1 MTRALDRLV
10 RVATA
15 VVAPAA
21 LVALAFS
28 PAGAQTI
35 GAANW
40 PTEQP
45 PRPLPARPMAFP
57 PYELKTL
64 ANGLQVILIP
74 HHEEPSVSMRLIIKA
89 GAAQDP
95 ADKPGIAEMV
105 AALLDQGTAT
115 KSSEDIANLVESS
128 GGLIGTGAGNE
139 LSFVNAGVVKDK
151 FQDLMNLM
159 AEMVS
164 QPAFLETELDRQKQ
178 QAVSGLR
185 VQYEDPS
192 FVADVVYDRLI
203 YGFHPYGRPPGG
215 TVDSLTKI
223 TRADLIAFH
232 RTWFVPNN
240 AILAIVGDLA
250 SAEMLAGAEKAFGG
264 WAMKDVPAQT
274 QVAPPPPTR
283 RVVVI
288 DKPGAV
294 QTEIRAGH
302 LTLARTSPDW
312 LDLELLI
319 RVLGGEGA
327 NRLFAELR
335 TDRGLTYGA
344 SADLQTFKF
353 SGGFVA
359 STNTRTD
366 ATGEALRVLVDQLWR
381 LQREPVRAGELRG
394 VKDYYAGSFP
404 LTVETPGA
412 IALQVLNQIFYGL
425 DLKDLERLRDRVDA
439 VTVQDLQATARK
451 WLFPDRLSIV
461 LVGDAS
467 KFVDQLKAQG
477 FDSFERIPIDQ
488 LDLTSPTLRKGGT
501 SGAPAAAAA
510 APPAT
515 SAAALDLVKKIA
527 DAKGGLAALSAVSS
541 VDVSAD
547 VTISGQGAPVRM
559 ATRNL
564 VSYPGKFR
572 VEAETPGGLMVQ
584 VFTDSQAWV
593 QTPAGTADADAAS
606 RADYK
611 ASAARDLI
619 PLLVAASQ
627 GRVPVTL
634 LPAESVDGAPAVA
647 LRFGIADGGPLI
659 MLADAKTFQV
669 RELRYP
675 TESAPDAPQAVER
688 FDDYRDVSGVRV
700 AYHAR
705 VERDGVSIDRVISNV
720 RFNVP
725 LPASLF
731 VKTPA

>member
-1 MTRALDRLV
+1 MRALK
-10 RVATA
+10 
-15 VVAPAA
+15 
-21 LVALAFS
+21 ALAFAAAFAAT
-28 PAGAQTI
+28 AGTAAAQTI

-40 PTEQP
+40 PAENP
-45 PRPLPARPMAFP
+45 PRPLPARTLAFP

-64 ANGLQVILIP
+64 SNGLQVLVIP
-74 HHEEPSVSMRLIIKA
+74 HHEQPSVSMRLIIKA

-95 ADKPGIAEMV
+95 ADKPGVAQMV
-105 AALLDQGTAT
+105 ATLLDQGTAT

-139 LSFVNAGVVKDK
+139 LSFVNSGVIKDR
-151 FQDLMNLM
+151 FNELMGLM
-159 AEMVS
+159 AEMVE
-164 QPAFLETELDRQKQ
+164 QPAFAQGELDRQKS
-178 QAVSGLR
+178 QAVSGMQVR
-185 VQYEDPS
+185 YEDPD

-215 TVDSLTKI
+215 TPDSLAKL
-223 TRADLIAFH
+223 TRNDLVAFH

-240 AILAIVGDLA
+240 ALLAIVGDL
-250 SAEMLAGAEKAFGG
+250 SSEEMFAGAEKAFGS
-264 WAMKDVPAQT
+264 WARKDVPAQT
-274 QVAPPPPTR
+274 QADPPPPTR

-302 LTLARTSPDW
+302 ITLPRTSPDW

-327 NRLFAELR
+327 NRLFNELR

-359 STNTRTD
+359 STNTRTE
-366 ATGEALRVLVDQLWR
+366 ATGEALRVLVDQMWR
-381 LQREPVRAGELRG
+381 LQREPVRQGELRG
-394 VKDYYAGSFP
+394 VKDYYSGSFP

-425 DLKDLERLRDRVDA
+425 DLKELEQLRERVDA
-439 VTVQDLQATARK
+439 VSVQDLQATAKK

-477 FDSFERIPIDQ
+477 FDNFERIPIGE
-488 LDLTSPTLRKGGT
+488 LDLTSPTLRKGGK
-501 SGAPAAAAA
+501 SGPVPEASGTTPAAASTGAA
-510 APPAT
+510 I
-515 SAAALDLVKKIA
+515 DLVKKIT
-527 DAKGGLAALSAVSS
+527 DAKGGLAALRAVSS
-541 VDVSAD
+541 VDVSASI
-547 VTISGQGAPVRM
+547 TISGQGAPVKM
-559 ATRNL
+559 STRNL
-564 VSYPGKFR
+564 VQYPGKFR
-572 VEAETPGGLMVQ
+572 VEAETPSGKMVQ
-584 VFTDSQAWV
+584 VFTEAQAWLE
-593 QTPAGTADADAAS
+593 TPAGTIDADAES

-619 PLLVAASQ
+619 PLLIAASD
-627 GRVPVTL
+627 GKVGVTE
-634 LPAESVDGAPAVA
+634 LPAETVNGAPAVA
-647 LRFGIADGGPLI
+647 LRFAIAAGGPLVL
-659 MLADAKTFQV
+659 LADAKTFQV

-675 TESAPDAPQAVER
+675 TEPAPDSPQAVER
-688 FDDYRDVSGVRV
+688 FDDYRDVNGVRV
-700 AYHAR
+700 AFHAR
-705 VERDGVSIDRVISNV
+705 VEREGVSIDRTVSSLQ
-720 RFNVP
+720 FNVP
-725 LPASLF
+725 LAASLF
-731 VKTPA
+731 VKKPA

>member
-1 MTRALDRLV
+1 MRALRTIAFAAAAVLF
-10 RVATA
+10 TA
-15 VVAPAA
+15 GAA
-21 LVALAFS
+21 A
-28 PAGAQTI
+28 AQTI

-45 PRPLPARPMAFP
+45 PRPLPASRLAFP

-64 ANGLQVILIP
+64 SNGLQVLVIP
-74 HHEEPSVSMRLIIKA
+74 HHEPPSVSMRLIIKA

-95 ADKPGIAEMV
+95 ADKPGVAQMV
-105 AALLDQGTAT
+105 ATLLDQGTST

-139 LSFVNAGVVKDK
+139 LSFVNSGVIKDR
-151 FQDLMNLM
+151 FNELMALM
-159 AEMVS
+159 AEMVE
-164 QPAFLETELDRQKQ
+164 QPAFSQGELDRQKS
-178 QAVSGLR
+178 QAMSGMQVR
-185 VQYEDPS
+185 YEDPD

-215 TVDSLTKI
+215 TPDSLAKL
-223 TRADLIAFH
+223 TRNDLVAFH

-240 AILAIVGDLA
+240 ALLAIVGDL
-250 SAEMLAGAEKAFGG
+250 SSEEMFAGAEKAFGS
-264 WAMKDVPAQT
+264 WARKDVPAQT
-274 QVAPPPPTR
+274 QADPPPPTR

-302 LTLARTSPDW
+302 LTLPRTSPDW
-312 LDLELLI
+312 LNLELLI

-327 NRLFAELR
+327 NRLFNELR

-353 SGGFVA
+353 AGGFVA
-359 STNTRTD
+359 STNTRTE
-366 ATGEALRVLVDQLWR
+366 ATGEALRVLVDQMWR
-381 LQREPVRAGELRG
+381 LQREPVRQGELRG
-394 VKDYYAGSFP
+394 VKDYYSGSFP

-425 DLKDLERLRDRVDA
+425 DLKELEQLRERVDA
-439 VTVQDLQATARK
+439 VSVQDLQATAKK

-477 FDSFERIPIDQ
+477 FDNFERIPIGE
-488 LDLTSPTLRKGGT
+488 LDLTSPTLRKGGK
-501 SGAPAAAAA
+501 SGPAPETAATAAPA
-510 APPAT
+510 
-515 SAAALDLVKKIA
+515 SANALDLVKKIA
-527 DAKGGLAALSAVSS
+527 DAKGGLAALRAVSS
-541 VDVSAD
+541 VDVSAS
-547 VTISGQGAPVRM
+547 VTISGQGAPVKM
-559 ATRNL
+559 TTRNL
-564 VSYPGKFR
+564 VQYPGKFR
-572 VEAETPGGLMVQ
+572 VEADTPSGKLVQ
-584 VFTDSQAWV
+584 VFTDAQAWME
-593 QTPAGTADADAAS
+593 TPAGTIDADAEA

-619 PLLVAASQ
+619 PLLIAASD
-627 GRVPVTL
+627 GKVGVTE
-634 LPAESVDGAPAVA
+634 LPAETVNGAPAVA
-647 LRFGIADGGPLI
+647 LRFAIAAGGPLV
-659 MLADAKTFQV
+659 LVADAKTFQV

-675 TESAPDAPQAVER
+675 TEPAPDAPQAVER
-688 FDDYRDVSGVRV
+688 FDDYRDVNGVRV
-700 AYHAR
+700 AFHAR
-705 VERDGVSIDRVISNV
+705 VEREGVSIERTLSSV

-725 LPASLF
+725 LAASLF
-731 VKTPA
+731 VKKPA